1 MTERL
6 LRSRLH
12 GTRSGMADANEYRQY
27 ADECLESAR
36 TATTEA
42 VRKHFLDLA
51 KMWMTAAKQL
61 DDGMSIPP
69 RPGRRSDQ
77 PAH

>member
-1 MTERL
+1 
-6 LRSRLH
+6 
-12 GTRSGMADANEYRQY
+12 MADANEYRQY

-36 TATTEA
+36 TAMTED
-42 VRKHFLDLA
+42 VRRHFLDLA
-51 KMWMTAAKQL
+51 KMWMTAAQQL

-69 RPGRRSDQ
+69 SPECPGDS

>member
-1 MTERL
+1 
-6 LRSRLH
+6 
-12 GTRSGMADANEYRQY
+12 MADANEYRQY

-36 TATTEA
+36 IATTEA
-42 VRKHFLDLA
+42 VRQHFLDLA
-51 KMWMTAAKQL
+51 KMWMTAAQQL

-69 RPGRRSDQ
+69 SPGRRSDQ

>member
-1 MTERL
+1 VTERL

-12 GTRSGMADANEYRQY
+12 GTGIVMADANEYRQY

-36 TATTEA
+36 TATTED
-42 VRKHFLDLA
+42 VRNQFLDLA
-51 KMWMTAAKQL
+51 KMWMTAAQQL
-61 DDGMSIPP
+61 DDGISIPP
-69 RPGRRSDQ
+69 SPERRGDT